1 MFFDNSKGESIVM
14 VKGKFL
20 NDDIPAYI
28 AKIEGKL
35 GYICVTFEKESQ
47 AKQFIKDNM
56 EAGTISDVYKSF
68 IAVSRE
74 GYVTDILIED
84 NNISFTP
91 EYFLIGFAVGTSKYV
106 NVPLGIEMTSS
117 YFKINGKGK
126 MRATRVMKQIT
137 KWFYTMYEEN
147 LDVYIL
153 DFWKLV
159 QVMFM
164 PFYRKAIEK

>member
-1 MFFDNSKGESIVM
+1 MFFDNSKGESVIM

-28 AKIEGKL
+28 AKIEGKS
-35 GYICVTFEKESQ
+35 GYVCVTFEKESQ
-47 AKQFIKDNM
+47 AKQFIKDNLD
-56 EAGTISDVYKSF
+56 AVTVSDFYKSF

-74 GYVTDILIED
+74 VYVTDILIED
-84 NNISFTP
+84 NNASFTP

-147 LDVYIL
+147 LDVYIH

-159 QVMFM
+159 QIMFM